1 VDELAKPKEGVAHIV
16 IVDDIE
22 DEPEKPK
29 EKKNKKLKKAHSSSI
44 HTTSEASIPKNT
56 HEHLKETEHI
66 PHQNPPSQKTTIEHA
81 TESSN
86 SCLNHPLPKV
96 FLHIFFLQC
105 VNSTC
110 FGFNTSFIS
119 VLSFFFL
126 GRCFDVARYVRRKK
140 ISRIP
145 HH

>member
-1 VDELAKPKEGVAHIV
+1 VDELAKPKEGAAHIA

-86 SCLNHPLPKV
+86 SCLNPPLPKV

-105 VNSTC
+105 VNFSM
-110 FGFNTSFIS
+110 FW
-119 VLSFFFL
+119 VLTLFFFL

-145 HH
+145 HN